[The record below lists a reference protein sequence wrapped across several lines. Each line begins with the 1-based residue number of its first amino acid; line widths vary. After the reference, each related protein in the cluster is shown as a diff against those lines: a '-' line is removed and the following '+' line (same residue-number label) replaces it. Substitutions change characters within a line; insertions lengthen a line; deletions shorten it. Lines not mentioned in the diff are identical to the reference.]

1 RTINSWPEIHT
12 RRRTLYSTTYNNG
25 SPTTPAA
32 TSPKI
37 LPARR
42 PTMPPAAAANSSTP
56 TSPARLLRRRAL
68 VLSPASAT
76 SSGADDRPAPAAGCC
91 SSIYT
96 PGDSQ
101 RTGTNLSSPLNRI
114 LTGRA
119 HRMPP
124 KAPNATDAEGQVA
137 TNQQRREAAKRKLDR
152 QLTRQAERAKRRKIV
167 GTGVTI
173 GAVLV
178 AAGLVVFIVTRGDPS
193 TAGQAS
199 EQKTSSTAKSS
210 ANKTTSGPCQ
220 YESSPRG
227 SAGKDVGLPSDP
239 KQTPDSGRV
248 DAALHTNLG
257 TLDITLDRSKAPCTV
272 QSMVHL
278 IESGFYEDSPC
289 HRLTTREKLNVLQC
303 GDPTGT
309 GKGGP
314 GYTIPDEPP

>member
-1 RTINSWPEIHT
+1 
-12 RRRTLYSTTYNNG
+12 
-25 SPTTPAA
+25 
-32 TSPKI
+32 
-37 LPARR
+37 
-42 PTMPPAAAANSSTP
+42 
-56 TSPARLLRRRAL
+56 
-68 VLSPASAT
+68 
-76 SSGADDRPAPAAGCC
+76 
-91 SSIYT
+91 
-96 PGDSQ
+96 
-101 RTGTNLSSPLNRI
+101 TGTNLSSPLNRI

-314 GYTIPDEPP
+314 GYTIPDEPPENLESTENGKAVVYPRGTVAMAKSA